1 MKLPLLFRISVQAG
15 LFEKYATQILSE
27 RKDTFPCNYENLE
40 ARLVKL
46 ARDQAKSPAG
56 IMIYGAKKIS
66 NFAKR

>member
-46 ARDQAKSPAG
+46 ASPAG